1 MLGTESYSKCILINR
16 KNIKKYDIWFK
27 KKASGKFS
35 IYFVKCW
42 LCNCLRRF
50 LSFFF
55 FRSGWYQ
62 PFKDKTEKPH
72 FEYIRSSKKVKNLR
86 NSYIFCF
93 SILVE
98 ITLSC
103 VALNESR
110 FLISLRNSSRLT
122 VSKTI
127 GKFRKEFL
135 IDTIIGKFFQ
145 ERSYKRKINL
155 NENGIILFFSL
166 LNQFISV
173 RGVQEIFISYTEVNN
188 TISK

>member
-1 MLGTESYSKCILINR
+1 MQI
-16 KNIKKYDIWFK
+16 FK
-27 KKASGKFS
+27 F
-35 IYFVKCW
+35 
-42 LCNCLRRF
+42 
-50 LSFFF
+50 FFF

-86 NSYIFCF
+86 TSYIFCF